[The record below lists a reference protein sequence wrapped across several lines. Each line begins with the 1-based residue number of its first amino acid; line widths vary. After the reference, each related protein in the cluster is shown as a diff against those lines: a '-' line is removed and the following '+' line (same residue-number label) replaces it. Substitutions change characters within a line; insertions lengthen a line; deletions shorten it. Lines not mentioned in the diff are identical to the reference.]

1 MTSNPSTPLAALKR
15 LIRVALAGSASA
27 TLLAA
32 CAGSPLPS
40 LAGADAGLMT
50 APEAAET
57 RPEPTAKGSIE
68 HWARAYAKNPRSA
81 EAALNYAR
89 RLRALGD
96 KQQALVVLRQAA
108 FLHAG
113 HRAILSEF
121 GRLALELEQVELA
134 QKLLEEADDPATAA
148 DWRTISAR
156 GTVLAKQGKYRE
168 AIPHYERALAL
179 APNQPSI
186 LNNLAL
192 ALAME
197 GKAEQ
202 AEGLLKQAAAH
213 GGHEARVNHNL
224 ALVLSLQ
231 GKYEEAKLLGSRQ
244 LAAEAVTANVDYVKR
259 MVQLEPKPLPVVP
272 TALKAQAGADAAGQE
287 RAPGDGADAG
297 SDWVTRVAQVKPD
310 A

>member
-1 MTSNPSTPLAALKR
+1 MPT
-15 LIRVALAGSASA
+15 
-27 TLLAA
+27 
-32 CAGSPLPS
+32 
-40 LAGADAGLMT
+40 
-50 APEAAET
+50 PEAAET
-57 RPEPTAKGSIE
+57 RPEPTAKGNIE

-96 KQQALVVLRQAA
+96 KQQALVVLQQAA
-108 FLHAG
+108 SLHAG

-134 QKLLEEADDPATAA
+134 QKLLEEADDPATP
-148 DWRTISAR
+148 DWRIISAR

-179 APNQPSI
+179 APNQASI

-192 ALAME
+192 ALTME

-231 GKYEEAKLLGSRQ
+231 GKYEEAKLLGARQ
-244 LAAEAVTANVDYVKR
+244 AAAEAVTANVDYVKR
-259 MVQLEPKPLPVVP
+259 MVQLDPKPLPVVP

-287 RAPGDGADAG
+287 RAPGDGTDADAG

>member
-1 MTSNPSTPLAALKR
+1 
-15 LIRVALAGSASA
+15 
-27 TLLAA
+27 
-32 CAGSPLPS
+32 
-40 LAGADAGLMT
+40 MT
-50 APEAAET
+50 APETAEM
-57 RPEPTAKGSIE
+57 RPEATAKGSIE
-68 HWARAYAKNPRSA
+68 HLAKAYAKNPRSA

-89 RLRALGD
+89 RLRALGE

-108 FLHAG
+108 SLHAD
-113 HRAILSEF
+113 HRGILAEF

-134 QKLLEEADDPATAA
+134 QKLLEEADDPATA

-179 APNQPSI
+179 APNQASI
-186 LNNLAL
+186 LSNLAL
-192 ALAME
+192 ALTME

-202 AEGLLKQAAAH
+202 AEVLLKQAVAH

-231 GKYEEAKLLGSRQ
+231 GKYEEAKLLGARQ
-244 LAAEAVTANVDYVKR
+244 AAAEAVTANVDYVKR
-259 MVQLEPKPLPVVP
+259 MVQLEPKALPVVR
-272 TALKAQAGADAAGQE
+272 TALKGQAGADAGQE
-287 RAPGDGADAG
+287 RGLGDGADAG
-297 SDWVTRVAQVKPD
+297 SDWVTHVAQVKPD